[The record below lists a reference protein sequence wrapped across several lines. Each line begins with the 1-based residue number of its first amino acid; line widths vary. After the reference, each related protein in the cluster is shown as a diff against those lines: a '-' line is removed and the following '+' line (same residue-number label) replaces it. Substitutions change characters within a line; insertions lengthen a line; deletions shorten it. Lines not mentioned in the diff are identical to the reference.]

1 MQKDQVILMLQ
12 FCKLAGI
19 ETKGMTSQFGKE
31 DNQLILTRE
40 DKNGMNNA
48 IQKITITLHTDTD
61 SIDIKKQTRVEYD
74 FQPIKDEAYSYQVVD
89 NQAFY
94 LFEVK
99 DELLSLHTSV
109 VSQNITEDTLGNQ
122 SGIIVDFNSYI
133 DTLNEDKRRI
143 VQFSQNIISTDS
155 SNYSIP
161 DGYRILDGIDYISDV
176 EGKSK

>member
-1 MQKDQVILMLQ
+1 M
-12 FCKLAGI
+12 
-19 ETKGMTSQFGKE
+19 
-31 DNQLILTRE
+31 ILTRE

-61 SIDIKKQTRVEYD
+61 SIDIKRQIRVEYD
-74 FQPIKDEAYSYQVVD
+74 HQPKDGAYSYLVVD

-99 DELLSLHTSV
+99 DELLNLHTSV
-109 VSQNITEDTLGNQ
+109 VSQNVTVDALGKP
-122 SGIIVDFNSYI
+122 SGIIVDFDSYI
-133 DTLNEDKRRI
+133 DTLNEDKRRL
-143 VQFSQNIISTDS
+143 VQFSKNIISTNS

-176 EGKSK
+176 GGKSK